1 VPYVLVI
8 LRRGGNADDQRL
20 HAHAHERFID
30 SLIERN
36 LVLLGGGFA
45 EAVDDLEAAYVLRC
59 GGLEEAREIVATDP
73 FVINDVARPE
83 PVVWELVGINPDA
96 IDAAAVLRPE
106 DI

>member
-1 VPYVLVI
+1 MPYVLVI
-8 LRRGGNADDQRL
+8 LRPGGNADDEPL
-20 HAHAHERFID
+20 HAEAHERFID

-45 EAVDDLEAAYVLRC
+45 EAVGDADGAYVLRC
-59 GGLEEAREIVATDP
+59 GSLEEARGLVATDP
-73 FVINDVARPE
+73 YVSNDVARAS